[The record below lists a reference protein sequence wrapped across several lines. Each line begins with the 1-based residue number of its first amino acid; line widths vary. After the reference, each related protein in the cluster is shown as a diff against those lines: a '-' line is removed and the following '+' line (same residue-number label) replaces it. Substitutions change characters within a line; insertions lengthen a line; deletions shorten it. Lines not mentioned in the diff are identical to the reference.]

1 MDKYYL
7 IYFGEDGVTV
17 NKRTKDEIQNEINK
31 DPEGYHFIDNEEIN
45 SGSIDSE
52 YTSHRHLII
61 KGEVVVPKATEIAIS
76 YEIEWFCTFFI
87 ITQL

>member
-1 MDKYYL
+1 MDKYYF

-17 NKRTKDEIQNEINK
+17 KERTKNEIQKEINE

-52 YTSHRHLII
+52 YTSHKHLII
-61 KGEVVVPKATEIAIS
+61 KGKVVVPKATEIVIS
-76 YEIEWFCTFFI
+76 YEVE
-87 ITQL
+87 